1 MSDPSPPPLS
11 GAPGSP
17 PHVIDLTR
25 DALGIHGR
33 GRERSRW
40 PLAGLLLTLTFLTT
54 TTLGAHWAITF
65 RTDQL
70 STLAGPLGI
79 PFLTPR
85 LIAAVWR
92 DPALLATGLTL
103 SLPLLLILLTHELGH
118 FLQCR
123 RYRVAAT
130 PPFFLPVPLGFGTLG
145 AFIRVRAPI
154 RTKRALFDIGIA
166 GPIAGFVMLLP
177 FLLVGV
183 ARSEPVAIPPTTFED
198 TPYALMV
205 PGHSLALRLATT
217 WFHGPLPE
225 GTVLNLHPF
234 ALAAW
239 FGLLATS
246 LNLLPLGQLDG
257 GHILYAVAG
266 RKQRQL
272 SQALWLGVALMG
284 FYWEGWWVWCG
295 VVLLLGL
302 RHPPVFD
309 EAEPLDPLRRWLA
322 VGAVLILLL
331 SFMPIPFS
339 EIPVPAPEGLAL
351 PDPSP

>member
-1 MSDPSPPPLS
+1 MSDPSPRPVS
-11 GAPGSP
+11 GNPDSP

-25 DALGIHGR
+25 DARGIHGR
-33 GRERSRW
+33 RRERSRW
-40 PLAGLLLTLTFLTT
+40 PLAGLLLALTFLTT

-65 RTDQL
+65 RTDQV
-70 STLAGPLGI
+70 STLGGPLGM
-79 PFLTPR
+79 PFLTPS
-85 LIAAVWR
+85 LIATVWR

-103 SLPLLLILLTHELGH
+103 SLPLLAILLSHELGH

-130 PPFFLPVPLGFGTLG
+130 PPYFLPVPLGFGTLG
-145 AFIRVRAPI
+145 AFIRVREPI
-154 RTKRALFDIGIA
+154 RTKRALFDVGVA

-177 FLLVGV
+177 FLLIGV
-183 ARSEPVAIPPTTFED
+183 ACSEPVAIPPTALED
-198 TPYALMV
+198 TSFSLLV
-205 PGHSLALRLATT
+205 PGHSLALHLVTR

-246 LNLLPLGQLDG
+246 LNLMPLGQLDG
-257 GHILYAVAG
+257 GHLLYTVAG
-266 RKQRQL
+266 RKHRGF

-284 FYWEGWWVWCG
+284 LYWDGWWVWCG

-302 RHPPVFD
+302 RHPPVLD
-309 EAEPLDPLRRWLA
+309 ETEPLDPLRRWLA
-322 VGAVLILLL
+322 LGALLILLL
-331 SFMPIPFS
+331 SFMPVPFS
-339 EIPVPAPEGLAL
+339 EIPVPPPE
-351 PDPSP
+351 